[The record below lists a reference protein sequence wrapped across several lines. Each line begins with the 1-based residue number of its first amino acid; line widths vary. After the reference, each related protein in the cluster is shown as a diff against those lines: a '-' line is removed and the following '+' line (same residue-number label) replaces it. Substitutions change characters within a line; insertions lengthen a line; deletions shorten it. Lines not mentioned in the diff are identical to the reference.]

1 MLSWQILLAI
11 SVVTYSVSV
20 ILQKAILKNKKS
32 DPVAYS
38 IVFQIVTGLII
49 GIYAL
54 INGFKTPDL
63 IPLIPNLI
71 VMVLLYGI
79 GNILI
84 FKALKVAD
92 ASSFTIMFSSRAI
105 WMILGA
111 VIFLKESFSGQQ
123 LLGTLLIILSVIL
136 VSWKSGGLRM
146 GKGVVFSL
154 LGALA
159 FGLAFTNDAYILNN
173 FDVPSYLTFSFLLPP
188 LLIWAVYPKS
198 TAKMKPLFE
207 RGTFI
212 KLLIL
217 GVIYAV
223 SSISIFLAY
232 QVGKNA
238 SQIAPLNQVSTI
250 LTVLL
255 SMIFLKETD
264 NKVIKILGAII
275 SFVGVV
281 LVK

>member
-11 SVVTYSVSV
+11 SVITYSVSV
-20 ILQKAILKNKKS
+20 ILQKVLLKNNKS

-38 IVFQIVTGLII
+38 IVFQIVTGIII

-54 INGFKTPDL
+54 LNGFRTPDL
-63 IPLIPNLI
+63 IPLIPNLL
-71 VMVLLYGI
+71 VMVILYGI
-79 GNILI
+79 GNVLI
-84 FKALKVAD
+84 FKALKEAD

-111 VIFLKESFSGQQ
+111 VVFLKESFSGQQ
-123 LLGTLLIILSVIL
+123 LLGTVLIILSVIL
-136 VSWKSGGLRM
+136 VSWKSGGLKM

-159 FGLAFTNDAYILNN
+159 FGLAFTNDAYLLNN

-188 LLIWAVYPKS
+188 LAIWAVYPKS

-207 RGTFI
+207 RETFK
-212 KLLIL
+212 KLIIL
-217 GVIYAV
+217 GIIYAV
-223 SSISIFLAY
+223 SAISIFLAY